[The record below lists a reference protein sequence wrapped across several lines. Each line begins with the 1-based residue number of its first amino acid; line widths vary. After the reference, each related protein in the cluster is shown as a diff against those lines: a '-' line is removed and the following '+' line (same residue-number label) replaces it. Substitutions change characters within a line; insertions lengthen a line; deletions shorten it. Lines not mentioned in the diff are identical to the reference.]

1 MASWVNAEGEAAATG
16 EAAGLFDGDG
26 ATAAGDADEL
36 AAGAAAG
43 LDLVAAVGGLA
54 DVGLTVGVGC
64 DGMQAATLSSNTAPE
79 WLMNVVA
86 FICIAVPAAWLGC
99 TGVKIGAVG
108 ELPTL
113 LPQGRGTNTWPV
125 WAVPQAQNC

>member
-1 MASWVNAEGEAAATG
+1 MASWVNPESDAAATG
-16 EAAGLFDGDG
+16 EAAGLIDGDG

-43 LDLVAAVGGLA
+43 LDVVAAAGGLA

-64 DGMQAATLSSNTAPE
+64 DGMQAAAVSSNTAPK

-86 FICIAVPAAWLGC
+86 FICIAVPAALLGC
-99 TGVKIGAVG
+99 TGVKIRGVG
-108 ELPTL
+108 
-113 LPQGRGTNTWPV
+113 
-125 WAVPQAQNC
+125 